1 MDGPGDGKGRFCVD
15 QYAGYNTG
23 RGVLMIRWL
32 KTIVFF
38 VICLIAAAIVL
49 LPGCVAPAASEPPPL
64 PHSNVVIPMEGV
76 GDKYDLSYLKDK
88 DPALVDNSNLPIT
101 PVDRLTLTG
110 RPPKSVDTGSFRL
123 TVSGFVKNTLDLTY
137 QELLSFPSTTQVVL
151 LICHESH
158 VDNARWTGVP
168 VSLLLEKAG
177 ILDGAHEATVIALD
191 RYSRTL
197 PLDILKKDGTFVAY
211 KVDDETIPL
220 KHGYPLRLVVKGMYG
235 ENWVKWL
242 RQIEIK

>member
-1 MDGPGDGKGRFCVD
+1 MVVKDKCPFLICVL
-15 QYAGYNTG
+15 
-23 RGVLMIRWL
+23 V
-32 KTIVFF
+32 
-38 VICLIAAAIVL
+38 AAIVL
-49 LPGCVAPAASEPPPL
+49 LPGCVVPTVSEPAPL
-64 PHSNVVIPMEGV
+64 PHSNVVIPMEGA
-76 GDKYDLSYLKDK
+76 GDQYDLSYLKDK
-88 DPALVDNSNLPIT
+88 DPATVDNSGLPIT

-110 RPPKSVDTGSFRL
+110 CPPKSVDINSYRL
-123 TVSGFVKNTLDLTY
+123 TVSALVKNTLDLTY

-158 VDNARWTGVP
+158 VDNARWTGIP

-177 ILDGAHEATVIALD
+177 MLDGAHEATVIAMD

-197 PLDILKKDGTFVAY
+197 PLDVLKKDGTFVAY
-211 KVDDETIPL
+211 KVDGETIPL
-220 KHGYPLRLVVKGMYG
+220 SHGYPLRLVVKGMYG

>member
-1 MDGPGDGKGRFCVD
+1 
-15 QYAGYNTG
+15 
-23 RGVLMIRWL
+23 MIKWL
-32 KTIVFF
+32 KASALF
-38 VICLIAAAIVL
+38 VICIFLAVVVL
-49 LPGCVAPAASEPPPL
+49 LPGCGVPTVSEPAPL
-64 PHSNVVIPMEGV
+64 PHSNVVIPMEGA

-88 DPALVDNSNLPIT
+88 DPSLVDNSNLPIT

-110 RPPKSVDTGSFRL
+110 RPPMSVDIDSYRL
-123 TVSGFVKNTLDLTY
+123 TISGLVKNTLDLTY

-158 VDNARWTGVP
+158 VDNARWTGIP

-177 ILDGAHEATVIALD
+177 VLDGAHEATIIALD

-197 PLDILKKDGTFVAY
+197 PLDVLKKDGTFVAY

-242 RQIEIK
+242 RQIEVK

>member
-1 MDGPGDGKGRFCVD
+1 MLAR
-15 QYAGYNTG
+15 
-23 RGVLMIRWL
+23 L
-32 KTIVFF
+32 KKTVN
-38 VICLIAAAIVL
+38 LIAAACFMVVL
-49 LPGCVAPAASEPPPL
+49 LIIGCVTPPAPEPPPL
-64 PHSNVVIPMEGV
+64 PHTNVVIPMQGA
-76 GDKYDLSYLKDK
+76 GDMYDLSYLKDK
-88 DPALVDNSNLPIT
+88 DPAEVDNSNLPIT

-110 RPPKSVDTGSFRL
+110 RPPQSVDINTYRL
-123 TVSGFVKNTLDLTY
+123 TVSGMVNNTLDLTY

-158 VDNARWTGVP
+158 VDNARWTGIP

-177 ILDGAHEATVIALD
+177 ILDGSHEVTFIALD

-197 PLDILKKDGTFVAY
+197 PLDVIRQDGTFVAY
-211 KVDDETIPL
+211 KVDGETIPL

-242 RQIEIK
+242 RQIDVK